1 MTYTVIRR
9 KQPGGEV
16 ISQMDFDDLSMAIA
30 EAELPMAVPFTIEA
44 AVFDE
49 SGDRKHI
56 VVVGGRPN

>member
-1 MTYTVIRR
+1 MAYTVIRK

-16 ISQMDFDDLSMAIA
+16 ISQTDFDDLSMAIA

-49 SGDRKHI
+49 DGDRKHFA
-56 VVVGGRPN
+56 VVGGPSN

>member
-1 MTYTVIRR
+1 
-9 KQPGGEV
+9 
-16 ISQMDFDDLSMAIA
+16 MAVA

-49 SGDRKHI
+49 DGDRKHI